1 MSYNDGLM
9 SRMVAA
15 TADANDV
22 MVMISATGFTPVNT
36 ETAELAKQYGL
47 KIIAITPQDTPLAK
61 IADILLPIKHMETDF
76 IYKPSASRY
85 AMLALV
91 DVLSMGMAV
100 NHKNRSRDKLR
111 RLKVALDSYRGG
123 GDRQPLGD

>member
-1 MSYNDGLM
+1 
-9 SRMVAA
+9 MVEPPPMPIA
-15 TADANDV
+15 
-22 MVMISATGFTPVNT
+22 MIC
-36 ETAELAKQYGL
+36 
-47 KIIAITPQDTPLAK
+47 
-61 IADILLPIKHMETDF
+61 
-76 IYKPSASRY
+76 
-85 AMLALV
+85 LALV